1 MADQKPRVLK
11 IHVPQGEDVPDLFT
25 DPTADP
31 TNTLLALRVGAALA
45 PMVASCTD
53 EATTAALSDLEAKH
67 RTQLASLSA
76 QHRQEMQETAATAQ
90 TRATATVEALKGQYA
105 GDLKTQQDAL
115 ERQRR
120 LSSEEKERME
130 RQHQEARDVL
140 KSQQLAEIAALQV
153 RCAFLESHRTTD
165 LKEHE
170 QRVTEPLK
178 ARIDDLQRVNQQ
190 LLEMQ
195 RTMGDRAEQLA
206 KSHYEL
212 LLKERDS
219 QIQTLTA
226 MVTALTPEKKEV
238 GSKKKG
244 DAFENSFY
252 HDLCEAWGSQIGF
265 SIIHKAK
272 EGHNADYHVGL
283 WAGTFLGLL
292 DNKAYTQDI
301 PTSEVNKLQR
311 DMDSNPQASF
321 AIMVATYKVTGK
333 HTRGTIFV
341 EIVNQKLY
349 FFINH
354 YTSDKKYVL
363 ETILTTLQMWY
374 MIHTEVDIDDTKPI
388 MERKLRASLK
398 RIKAKRSEW
407 LKQRAG
413 LEALIAWENEHLR
426 NDEQEATDLLNI
438 LIGKSDCALEYSG
451 SYFTDVTGNPRQEDI
466 VKRLLQVVECTG
478 SREDYV
484 EETKLVELLLTTPS
498 SSDTKLSKEGARN
511 LLREVIQKEYH
522 EPRPGKATLIRG
534 LKLHVNELSAS

>member
-1 MADQKPRVLK
+1 
-11 IHVPQGEDVPDLFT
+11 
-25 DPTADP
+25 
-31 TNTLLALRVGAALA
+31 
-45 PMVASCTD
+45 
-53 EATTAALSDLEAKH
+53 
-67 RTQLASLSA
+67 
-76 QHRQEMQETAATAQ
+76 
-90 TRATATVEALKGQYA
+90 
-105 GDLKTQQDAL
+105 
-115 ERQRR
+115 
-120 LSSEEKERME
+120 
-130 RQHQEARDVL
+130 
-140 KSQQLAEIAALQV
+140 
-153 RCAFLESHRTTD
+153 

-170 QRVTEPLK
+170 LRVTEPLK

-195 RTMGDRAEQLA
+195 KTIGDRAEQVA

-212 LLKERDS
+212 VLKERDS
-219 QIQTLTA
+219 QIQTLTN

-244 DAFENSFY
+244 DAFESSFY

-265 SIIHKAK
+265 SIVHKGK

-283 WAGTFLGLL
+283 WVDTFIGLL

-321 AIMVATYKVTGK
+321 AIMVATHKVTGK

-349 FFINH
+349 IFINH
-354 YTSDKKYVL
+354 YTSEKKSIL
-363 ETILTTLQMWY
+363 ESILTTLQMWY

-388 MERKLRASLK
+388 MERKLRALLK
-398 RIKAKRSEW
+398 RIKTKRSDW
-407 LKQRAG
+407 LKHKAG
-413 LEALIAWENEHLR
+413 LDTLIAWENEHLR

-438 LIGKSDCALEYSG
+438 LIGKSDCTLEYSG

-466 VKRLLQVVECTG
+466 VKRLLQVVECTA
-478 SREDYV
+478 SKEDFV
-484 EETKLVELLLTTPS
+484 EESKLVELLLTTPS

-534 LKLHVNELSAS
+534 LKFYVNELSA